1 MGASSTRRKLLV
13 FRFPRYT
20 GPRPHRFHLGGSQPQ
35 RATELIA
42 IFLDVELD
50 MDRMLMAWQEA
61 IFGLYLSVYKI
72 EAMVVEDM
80 PR

>member
-1 MGASSTRRKLLV
+1 MD
-13 FRFPRYT
+13 
-20 GPRPHRFHLGGSQPQ
+20 PRPHRFRPGGRQPQ

-61 IFGLYLSVYKI
+61 IFGLYLSVDKI
-72 EAMVVEDM
+72 EAVVVEDM
-80 PR
+80 PRWPHS